1 MEVKKVN
8 LAYGQ
13 MQVLKEV
20 SLQVREREIVS
31 LIGANSAGKSSMLNA
46 ISGLVPISGG
56 EILFEGKRIDSLPSH
71 EIIENGIIQV
81 PEGRRIF
88 PFMTVKENLEMGSYN
103 RRARE
108 KSRESLQRVYELF
121 PHLAER
127 KDQLGESMS
136 GGEQQ
141 MLAIGR
147 GLMAGP
153 KILMLDEPSL
163 GLAPIVV
170 EMIFHVLQEVNRR
183 AVTIL
188 LVEQNVKESL
198 DISSRGYVLEN
209 GRVVLEG
216 AGEGPAGKQLFE
228 ESLPGVVKLVTGCW
242 FLVARYSLRR
252 ILPPPMNH
260 LRKGMS

>member
-1 MEVKKVN
+1 LEVKKVN

-20 SLQVREREIVS
+20 SLRVHGGEIVS

-46 ISGLVPISGG
+46 ISGLVPLAGG
-56 EILFEGKRIDSLPSH
+56 EILFEGNPIHSLPSH
-71 EIIENGIIQV
+71 EIIELGIIQV

-88 PFMTVKENLEMGSYN
+88 PLMSVRENLLMGCYS
-103 RRARE
+103 RRARP
-108 KSRESLQRVYELF
+108 KSGETLQRVFELF
-121 PHLAER
+121 PRLAER
-127 KDQLGESMS
+127 STQLGESMS

-170 EMIFHVLQEVNRR
+170 EMIFKVLQEVNRQG
-183 AVTIL
+183 VTIL

-198 DISSRGYVLEN
+198 DISIRGYVLEN
-209 GRVVLEG
+209 GRVSLEG
-216 AGEGPAGKQLFE
+216 AAKDLLENSYLKKAYLGL
-228 ESLPGVVKLVTGCW
+228 
-242 FLVARYSLRR
+242 
-252 ILPPPMNH
+252 
-260 LRKGMS
+260 

>member
-1 MEVKKVN
+1 
-8 LAYGQ
+8 

-20 SLQVREREIVS
+20 SLEVREREIVS

-71 EIIENGIIQV
+71 EIIEKGIIQV

-88 PFMTVKENLEMGSYN
+88 PFMTVRENLEMGSYN
-103 RRARE
+103 RKARE
-108 KSRESLQRVYELF
+108 KSRESMQRVYELF
-121 PHLAER
+121 PRLAER

-141 MLAIGR
+141 MLAVGR
-147 GLMAGP
+147 ALMAGP
-153 KILMLDEPSL
+153 RILMLDEPSL

-170 EMIFHVLQEVNRR
+170 EMIFQVLQEVNRR
-183 AVTIL
+183 GVTLL

-216 AGEGPAGKQLFE
+216 ASGDLLENA
-228 ESLPGVVKLVTGCW
+228 
-242 FLVARYSLRR
+242 
-252 ILPPPMNH
+252 H
-260 LRKGMS
+260 LKKAYLGL

>member
-1 MEVKKVN
+1 VLEVKKVN

-46 ISGLVPISGG
+46 ISGMVPISGG

-71 EIIENGIIQV
+71 EIIERGIIQV

-108 KSRESLQRVYELF
+108 KNRESLQRVYEHF
-121 PHLAER
+121 PRLAER

-170 EMIFHVLQEVNRR
+170 EMIFNVLQEVNRQG
-183 AVTIL
+183 ATIL

-216 AGEGPAGKQLFE
+216 AGKDLLENAYLKKAYLGL
-228 ESLPGVVKLVTGCW
+228 
-242 FLVARYSLRR
+242 
-252 ILPPPMNH
+252 
-260 LRKGMS
+260 

>member
-1 MEVKKVN
+1 MLEIKKVN

-20 SLQVREREIVS
+20 SLQVRDREIVS

-46 ISGLVPISGG
+46 ISGLVPIAGG
-56 EILFEGKRIDSLPSH
+56 EILFEGKRIDSLASH
-71 EIIENGIIQV
+71 EIIDLGIIQV

-88 PFMTVKENLEMGSYN
+88 PYMSVRENLLMGCYS
-103 RRARE
+103 RRARPNSGE
-108 KSRESLQRVYELF
+108 TLQRVFDLF
-121 PHLAER
+121 PRLAER
-127 KDQLGESMS
+127 SSQLGESMS

-147 GLMAGP
+147 GIMAGP

-170 EMIFHVLQEVNRR
+170 ETIFKVLQEVNRQG
-183 AVTIL
+183 VTIL

-198 DISSRGYVLEN
+198 DISTRGYVLEN
-209 GRVVLEG
+209 GRVSLEG
-216 AGEGPAGKQLFE
+216 AAKDLLENSYLKKAYLGL
-228 ESLPGVVKLVTGCW
+228 
-242 FLVARYSLRR
+242 
-252 ILPPPMNH
+252 
-260 LRKGMS
+260 

>member
-1 MEVKKVN
+1 VLEVKKVN

-141 MLAIGR
+141 MLAVGR

-183 AVTIL
+183 EVTIL

-216 AGEGPAGKQLFE
+216 AGKDLLGNSYLKKAYLGL
-228 ESLPGVVKLVTGCW
+228 
-242 FLVARYSLRR
+242 
-252 ILPPPMNH
+252 
-260 LRKGMS
+260 

>member
-1 MEVKKVN
+1 LEVKKVN

-20 SLQVREREIVS
+20 SLEVREREIVS

-71 EIIENGIIQV
+71 EIIEKGIIQV

-88 PFMTVKENLEMGSYN
+88 PFMTVRENLEMGSYN
-103 RRARE
+103 RKARE
-108 KSRESLQRVYELF
+108 KSRESMQRVYELF
-121 PHLAER
+121 PRLAER

-141 MLAIGR
+141 MLAVGR
-147 GLMAGP
+147 ALMAGP
-153 KILMLDEPSL
+153 RILMLDEPSL

-170 EMIFHVLQEVNRR
+170 EMIFQVLQEVNRR
-183 AVTIL
+183 GVTLL

-216 AGEGPAGKQLFE
+216 
-228 ESLPGVVKLVTGCW
+228 T
-242 FLVARYSLRR
+242 ARDL
-252 ILPPPMNH
+252 LENAH
-260 LRKGMS
+260 LKKAYLGL

>member
-1 MEVKKVN
+1 VLEVKKVN

-56 EILFEGKRIDSLPSH
+56 EILFEGNRIDSLPSH

-141 MLAIGR
+141 MLAVGR
-147 GLMAGP
+147 ALMAGP

-170 EMIFHVLQEVNRR
+170 GMIFQVLQEVNRQG
-183 AVTIL
+183 VTIL

-216 AGEGPAGKQLFE
+216 AGKDLLENSYLKKAYLGL
-228 ESLPGVVKLVTGCW
+228 
-242 FLVARYSLRR
+242 
-252 ILPPPMNH
+252 
-260 LRKGMS
+260 

>member
-1 MEVKKVN
+1 
-8 LAYGQ
+8 

-20 SLQVREREIVS
+20 SLHVGDLEIVS

-56 EILFEGKRIDSLPSH
+56 EIRFEGKRIDSLPSH
-71 EIIENGIIQV
+71 EIIEYGIIQV

-108 KSRESLQRVYELF
+108 KNRDSLQRVYEHF
-121 PHLAER
+121 PRLAER
-127 KDQLGESMS
+127 KSQLGESMS

-163 GLAPIVV
+163 GLGPIVV
-170 EMIFHVLQEVNRR
+170 EMIFKVLQEVNRQG
-183 AVTIL
+183 VTIL

-198 DISSRGYVLEN
+198 DISTRGYVLEN
-209 GRVVLEG
+209 GRVSLEG
-216 AGEGPAGKQLFE
+216 AAGDLLKNSYLKKAY
-228 ESLPGVVKLVTGCW
+228 LGL
-242 FLVARYSLRR
+242 
-252 ILPPPMNH
+252 
-260 LRKGMS
+260 

>member
-1 MEVKKVN
+1 VLEVKKVN

-20 SLQVREREIVS
+20 SLRVHGGEIVS

-46 ISGLVPISGG
+46 ISGLVPLAGG
-56 EILFEGKRIDSLPSH
+56 EILFEGNPIHSLPSH
-71 EIIENGIIQV
+71 EIIELGIIQV

-88 PFMTVKENLEMGSYN
+88 PLMSVRENLLMGCYS
-103 RRARE
+103 RRARP
-108 KSRESLQRVYELF
+108 KSGETLQRVFELF
-121 PHLAER
+121 PRLAER
-127 KDQLGESMS
+127 STQLGESMS

-170 EMIFHVLQEVNRR
+170 EMIFKVLQEVNRQG
-183 AVTIL
+183 VTIL

-198 DISSRGYVLEN
+198 DISIRGYVLEN
-209 GRVVLEG
+209 GRVSLEG
-216 AGEGPAGKQLFE
+216 AAKDLLENSYLKKAYLGL
-228 ESLPGVVKLVTGCW
+228 
-242 FLVARYSLRR
+242 
-252 ILPPPMNH
+252 
-260 LRKGMS
+260 